1 MKLIFDDREI
11 TLEELKEIEANLDC
25 GPADGGDYELIV
37 IDDIIGDEIHLSI
50 GVFSSF

>member
-1 MKLIFDDREI
+1 MKIVFDGREI

-25 GPADGGDYELIV
+25 GPADGGDYEQLV
-37 IDDIIGDEIHLSI
+37 VDDIVDDEIHLSI